1 MDTDYNVGAIETMR
15 RWIQDVCGEIRRG
28 SSQAVPKSGG
38 GPRAAS
44 SQAGAAGG
52 AQRGDAGVGAGV
64 VVVEVGVGAGA
75 AGATDE
81 DKSEAE
87 EDEGALHRP

>member
-15 RWIQDVCGEIRRG
+15 RWIQDVCGEIRRR

-52 AQRGDAGVGAGV
+52 AQRGDAGA
-64 VVVEVGVGAGA
+64 VEVGVDEGAAGA

-81 DKSEAE
+81 DTAGAE